1 MRRLRRLRSANPD
14 QTGQVNND
22 SSEFRLLI
30 IDVVATS
37 GGHIRSL
44 TTRLFIELLPR
55 IVANI
60 NPARMR
66 SSRSRGEDSEM
77 RSKQRFLKA
86 SLLMLFGISAGLIAV
101 RVSGQEKTQS
111 SSQQEQKAQ
120 PQQSGQN
127 ERPRKVTTA
136 TKSEATKVDPLKN
149 DEPVKRVESKP
160 AANPNSSSNKQ
171 PEQPAQASDKP
182 AENQQQSP
190 DQKPGQQTPTK
201 QAEQEPETIRINSR
215 LVTVPVSVTDANG
228 NPIRNLTSEDFV
240 VEEDGVMQQV
250 QTLGEP
256 GKTPLEMVLLFDVSR
271 SIRNR
276 FDFEREAA
284 SRFVS
289 QVLKQ
294 GDGISI
300 FAIGTAPKLAVAR
313 TDSVEKAVNG
323 AVNIQPTEDSTA
335 FYDTIVKAAQHIS
348 DSSNPEVRRVMVVL
362 SDGEDTNSVRFKL
375 GDALTELQRAECLFY
390 SINPS
395 GPSIFLNRISIKG
408 QDGMFKL
415 ATDTGGMAFLP
426 DKIEDL
432 TQVFNQIAA
441 ELQAQYLLG
450 YYSTNET
457 NDGKFRR
464 IKVKAAKNHELRIR
478 SRNGYFAPKE

>member
-1 MRRLRRLRSANPD
+1 
-14 QTGQVNND
+14 
-22 SSEFRLLI
+22 
-30 IDVVATS
+30 
-37 GGHIRSL
+37 
-44 TTRLFIELLPR
+44 
-55 IVANI
+55 
-60 NPARMR
+60 
-66 SSRSRGEDSEM
+66 M
-77 RSKQRFLKA
+77 RSKGRFLKA
-86 SLLMLFGISAGLIAV
+86 LILMFFGFSAGLIAIQ
-101 RVSGQEKTQS
+101 VSGQEKTQS
-111 SSQQEQKAQ
+111 SPQQGQQTQ

-127 ERPRKVTTA
+127 ERPRRVTPA
-136 TKSEATKVDPLKN
+136 TKSEATKVDPLKS
-149 DEPVKRVESKP
+149 EPAKSEEAKPSANATSTSSPLNSK
-160 AANPNSSSNKQ
+160 Q
-171 PEQPAQASDKP
+171 EVQTSDKS
-182 AENQQQSP
+182 ADNQQQAPPS
-190 DQKPGQQTPTK
+190 QKPGQQPPTK
-201 QAEQEPETIRINSR
+201 QTEPEPETIRINSR

-240 VEEDGVMQQV
+240 VEEDGVLQQV

-284 SRFVS
+284 SRFVT

-313 TDSVEKAVNG
+313 TDNIEKAVNG

>member
-1 MRRLRRLRSANPD
+1 
-14 QTGQVNND
+14 
-22 SSEFRLLI
+22 
-30 IDVVATS
+30 
-37 GGHIRSL
+37 
-44 TTRLFIELLPR
+44 
-55 IVANI
+55 
-60 NPARMR
+60 MR
-66 SSRSRGEDSEM
+66 SQE
-77 RSKQRFLKA
+77 RFLKT
-86 SLLMLFGISAGLIAV
+86 LLLLFIGILLGLPGLITV
-101 RVSGQEKTQS
+101 RVSGQEKTQTS
-111 SSQQEQKAQ
+111 GQTQSKPQ
-120 PQQSGQN
+120 PQPTGQT
-127 ERPRKVTTA
+127 ERPRRVSDA
-136 TKSEATKVDPLKN
+136 TKSDATKA
-149 DEPVKRVESKP
+149 EPSKDGT
-160 AANPNSSSNKQ
+160 AKTKEANPSTSSPTSTTT
-171 PEQPAQASDKP
+171 SVKP
-182 AENQQQSP
+182 AENQQQPASGQDQQPPKKQPPVKQP
-190 DQKPGQQTPTK
+190 DP
-201 QAEQEPETIRINSR
+201 EPETIRISSR

-228 NPIRNLTSEDFV
+228 NPIRNLTAEDFV
-240 VEEDGVMQQV
+240 LEEDGVAQPV
-250 QTLGEP
+250 QTMGEP

-284 SRFVS
+284 SRFVH

-300 FAIGTAPKLAVAR
+300 FAIGTTPKLAVAR
-313 TDSVEKAVNG
+313 TDNVEKAVTG
-323 AVNIQPTEDSTA
+323 ALGIQPTEDSTA
-335 FYDTIVKAAQHIS
+335 FYDTIVKAAQHIN

-375 GDALTELQRAECLFY
+375 GDALTELQRSECLFY

-395 GPSIFLNRISIKG
+395 GPSIFLNRISVKG

-450 YYSTNET
+450 YYSSNET

-464 IKVKAAKNHELRIR
+464 IKVKAAKNADLRIR
-478 SRNGYFAPKE
+478 ARNGYFAPKE